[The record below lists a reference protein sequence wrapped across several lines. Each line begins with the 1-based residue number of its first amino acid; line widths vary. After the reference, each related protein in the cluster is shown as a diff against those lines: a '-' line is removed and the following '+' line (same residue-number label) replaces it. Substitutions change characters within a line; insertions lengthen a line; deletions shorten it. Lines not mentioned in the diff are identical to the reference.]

1 MYLLGLTI
9 HTIGEIMV
17 GFTAIMVHHRFWKEH
32 KVDARVFDEMRRE
45 RGIGII
51 GIVLILIGFFIQMAG
66 L

>member
-1 MYLLGLTI
+1 
-9 HTIGEIMV
+9 MV